1 MSTGAGLGMGIS
13 SRIPSA
19 APIAEVAAPRGHGYR
34 PGPPDEV
41 FFPVTPMLDM
51 AFQLLAFFILT
62 FNPSAET
69 HLDLDLPATPA
80 ALPSAPQGEARPQRT
95 RNVDSDLEN
104 DLLIRAEADELG
116 DLKALR
122 LGEAPLPDLST
133 LGSRLRRYIQLLEG
147 RPLRVRLVADDRL
160 RYEPA
165 AQIIAT
171 CETAGVSAIRLSPP
185 GATPELPVRQR
196 PRNGEHDRPGGLR

>member
-1 MSTGAGLGMGIS
+1 
-13 SRIPSA
+13 
-19 APIAEVAAPRGHGYR
+19 
-34 PGPPDEV
+34 
-41 FFPVTPMLDM
+41 MLDM

-69 HLDLDLPATPA
+69 HLDLDLPAAPA
-80 ALPSAPQGEARPQRT
+80 ALPSAPRGEARPLLA

-104 DLLIRAEADELG
+104 DLLVRAEADELG
-116 DLKALR
+116 DLKTLR

-133 LGSRLRRYIQLLEG
+133 LGGRLRRYIQLLEG

-171 CETAGVSAIRLSPP
+171 CQAAGVAAIRLTQP
-185 GATPELPVRQR
+185 GATPELPGHQLRVRKSLR
-196 PRNGEHDRPGGLR
+196 SGGLP